1 MTVTIGRRELLA
13 ALGAAAMWPL
23 AARAQQPAMPV
34 VGFLQSGSRGGSAHM
49 VAAFQTGL
57 REAGYIEGQNVGVIY
72 RFADGQ
78 YDRLPALAAELL
90 QSQVAVLAATGG
102 DPAVLA
108 ARAATT
114 TIPIVFTTGADP
126 VALGYV
132 ASLHRPGGNVTGVVL
147 FTSSLGA
154 KRIGLLRQLLPNID
168 AVGVL
173 VNPTYPVA
181 AAQLKEVEAAAASL
195 NVRLI
200 VTNASADRDFEPAF
214 ALIQQRAGALFVAA
228 DPFFN
233 SRRDQIVALAA
244 RYAVPAIYEWRE
256 YAVAGGLMSYGTSL
270 TDADAYRHAGSY
282 VGRILKGEKPAELP
296 VMQTTKFE
304 LVINLKTAKALGLD
318 VPLGLTAGA
327 DEVIE

>member
-1 MTVTIGRRELLA
+1 MTAKMKRREFITLLGGTA
-13 ALGAAAMWPL
+13 AWPL

-78 YDRLPALAAELL
+78 YDRLPALVAELL

-270 TDADAYRHAGSY
+270 TDAYRHAGSY

>member
-1 MTVTIGRRELLA
+1 MKRREFITLLG
-13 ALGAAAMWPL
+13 GAAAAWPL
-23 AARAQQPAMPV
+23 AARAQQQPMPV
-34 VGFLQSGSRGGSAHM
+34 IGFLQSASPGGTAHM
-49 VAAFQTGL
+49 LAAFHSGL
-57 REAGYIEGQNVGVIY
+57 RQTSYVAGQNVEIVY
-72 RFADGQ
+72 RYADGQ
-78 YDRLPALAAELL
+78 YDRLPVLASELVH
-90 QSQVAVLAATGG
+90 SQVAVLAATGG
-102 DPAVLA
+102 DPAIVA
-108 ARAATT
+108 ARAATA
-114 TIPIVFTTGADP
+114 TIPIVFTTGSDP

-132 ASLHRPGGNVTGVVL
+132 ASLHRPGGNVTGIVL
-147 FTSSLGA
+147 LTSNLGA

-173 VNPTYPVA
+173 VNPTYPIA

-195 NVRLI
+195 NVRII

-270 TDADAYRHAGSY
+270 TDAYRHAGSY

-318 VPLGLTAGA
+318 
-327 DEVIE
+327 

>member
-1 MTVTIGRRELLA
+1 MKRRDFITLLG
-13 ALGAAAMWPL
+13 GAAASPL
-23 AARAQQPAMPV
+23 VAYAQQAAMPM
-34 VGFLQSGSRGGSAHM
+34 VGFLQSGSPGGTAHM
-49 VAAFQTGL
+49 VAAFQRGL
-57 REAGYIEGQNVGVIY
+57 REAGYVEGQNVGSIY

-78 YDRLPALAAELL
+78 YDRLPVLAAELL

-102 DPAVLA
+102 DPAILA
-108 ARAATT
+108 ARGATS
-114 TIPIVFTTGADP
+114 TIPIVFTTGGDP
-126 VALGYV
+126 VALGHV
-132 ASLHRPGGNVTGVVL
+132 ASLNRPGGNVTGVAI
-147 FTSSLGA
+147 FTSNLGA
-154 KRIGLLRQLLPNID
+154 KRLGLLRQLLPKVD

-173 VNPTYPVA
+173 VNPTYSDA
-181 AAQLKEVEAAAASL
+181 AAQLKEVEAAAKSL

-200 VTNASADRDFEPAF
+200 VTNASADGDFAPAF
-214 ALIQQRAGALFVAA
+214 ALLSQERAGAFLIAA

-233 SRRDQIVALAA
+233 TRRDQIVALAA
-244 RYAVPAIYEWRE
+244 HHAIPAIYEWRE

-270 TDADAYRHAGSY
+270 TDAYRQAGIY

-304 LVINLKTAKALGLD
+304 LVVNLKTAKELGLD